1 VKDQQKSGEEEI
13 MKIKEV
19 TKVFLKEL
27 KIEEAIRSMIFD
39 FSKTQMSLKTINTYN
54 RIKEILFKCGTE
66 DMDINIHILSGLVK
80 EIKLNIEIGQR
91 GLGSSRL
98 KRTLQKQQMKLASK
112 RIEVT
117 PPTSPSRSASLKD
130 SPNDKI

>member
-1 VKDQQKSGEEEI
+1 

-39 FSKTQMSLKTINTYN
+39 FSKTQMSLKTIKTYN
-54 RIKEILFKCGTE
+54 RIKEILFACGTE

-130 SPNDKI
+130 SPNNKI

>member
-1 VKDQQKSGEEEI
+1 
-13 MKIKEV
+13 
-19 TKVFLKEL
+19 
-27 KIEEAIRSMIFD
+27 MIFD
-39 FSKTQMSLKTINTYN
+39 FSKTQMSLKTIKTYN

-117 PPTSPSRSASLKD
+117 PPKSPSRKASLKD

>member
-1 VKDQQKSGEEEI
+1 
-13 MKIKEV
+13 
-19 TKVFLKEL
+19 
-27 KIEEAIRSMIFD
+27 MIFD
-39 FSKTQMSLKTINTYN
+39 FSKTQMSLKTIKTYN

-66 DMDINIHILSGLVK
+66 DMDIKIHILSGLVK